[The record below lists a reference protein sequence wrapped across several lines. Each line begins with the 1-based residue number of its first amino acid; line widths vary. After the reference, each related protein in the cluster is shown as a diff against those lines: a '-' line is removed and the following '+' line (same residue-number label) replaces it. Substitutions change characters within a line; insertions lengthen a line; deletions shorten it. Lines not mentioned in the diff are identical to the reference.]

1 MSEFL
6 ATIRLALRALAR
18 NKLRSG
24 LTMLGI
30 IIGVGAVIAMVAL
43 GQGAREQVQQQIAA
57 MGSNMLFVS
66 AGSMNRGGI
75 SMGWG
80 NTQTLVR
87 ADVEAIARE
96 CPSVALAAP
105 GSATGVQAVF
115 GNDNWGTRATGTEPQ
130 YFDIREW
137 AMRDG
142 SSFTQEDV
150 QSSANV
156 VVIGETV
163 RKNLFGATEPV
174 GQTIR
179 IKNLP
184 FKVVGVLTPKGQS
197 AAMGDD
203 QDDAMFVPVTTLQ
216 KKLTGQNWLRFI
228 MVSAK
233 TKEQTYAAQQQIEAL
248 LRDRHKIHSGQADDF
263 VVRNLA
269 DLADVADQ
277 AGRVMTL
284 LLASIAS
291 VSLMVG
297 GIGIMNIMLVSVTE
311 RTREIGIRMAIGAT
325 EDDVQ
330 RQFLIEAVTLS
341 FIGGAVGIA
350 VGVAVSFLMPR
361 MLGWAA
367 TVSVPA
373 LAIAV
378 VFSAAIG
385 IFFGYYPARKAAR
398 LNPIEALRYE

>member
-1 MSEFL
+1 LSEFL

-66 AGSMNRGGI
+66 AGSMNRAGI

-80 NTQTLVR
+80 NTQTLVQ

-115 GNDNWGTRATGTEPQ
+115 SNDNWGTRVTGTEPQ

-137 AMRDG
+137 AMREG
-142 SSFTQEDV
+142 ASFTQEDV

-203 QDDAMFVPVTTLQ
+203 QDDAMFVPITTLQ

-228 MVSAK
+228 MASAK

-248 LRDRHKIHSGQADDF
+248 LRDRHKIHSGRADDF

-367 TVSVPA
+367 TVSMTA